1 MANNAAP
8 RHLDYDFI
16 ACLIMREF
24 GWTIEY
30 TLNLTFP
37 QFIDLL
43 GLVKRC
49 RMDAAF
55 DEFYVPY
62 TAVKYGGDASKHLF
76 KFKGD
81 YYLHETV
88 AEPTYTPEMLDAAT
102 KRLKE
107 RIERNRK
114 KIEESV
120 S

>member
-1 MANNAAP
+1 MAENATP
-8 RHLDYDFI
+8 RHLDYDFV

-37 QFIDLL
+37 QFIDIF

-62 TAVKYGGDASKHLF
+62 SAVKFGSDASKHLF
-76 KFKGD
+76 KIKGD
-81 YYLHETV
+81 YFLQETV
-88 AEPTYTPEMLDAAT
+88 SEPTYTPEMLERAT

-107 RIERNRK
+107 RIERNKK
-114 KIEESV
+114 KIEESI

>member
-1 MANNAAP
+1 MAKNATP
-8 RHLDYDFI
+8 RNLDYDFI

-37 QFIDLL
+37 QFLDLF

-55 DEFYVPY
+55 DEFYIPY
-62 TAVKYGGDASKHLF
+62 SAVKYDGDASKHLF

-81 YYLHETV
+81 YYLHETIF
-88 AEPTYTPEMLDAAT
+88 EPTYTPEMLERAT
-102 KRLKE
+102 QLLKK

-114 KIEESV
+114 KMEKSIS
-120 S
+120 